1 MNENEKLL
9 RIHIQIGGFR
19 MPLDIKREDEEIYR
33 KAEKLVVSILDQYQK
48 LYSQRPSEEILVL
61 VAYRLAVALSKQNIN
76 QDLVPLAERIKN
88 LDDEL
93 SLLLAHK

>member
-1 MNENEKLL
+1 
-9 RIHIQIGGFR
+9 

-61 VAYRLAVALSKQNIN
+61 VAYRLAVTLSKQNIN

>member
-1 MNENEKLL
+1 MNKNEELF

-19 MPLDIKREDEEIYR
+19 LPLDVKREDEEIYR
-33 KAEKLVVSILDQYQK
+33 KAERLVVRILDEYQK
-48 LYSQRPSEEILVL
+48 QYSQRPSEEILVL
-61 VAYRLAVALSKQNIN
+61 VAYRLAVTMSKQNIN

-93 SLLLAHK
+93 SLLLTQK

>member
-1 MNENEKLL
+1 MNEDKKLL

>member
-1 MNENEKLL
+1 MNKNEELL

-19 MPLDIKREDEEIYR
+19 LPLAVRREDEEIYR
-33 KAEKLVVSILDQYQK
+33 KAEKLVVKILDEYQK

-61 VAYRLAVALSKQNIN
+61 VAYRLAVTMSKQNIN
-76 QDLVPLAERIKN
+76 QDLVPLADRIKS

-93 SLLLAHK
+93 SLLLTQK